1 MIHHLNG
8 RLISK
13 SPTEI
18 VVECGGVGYI
28 VHISLFT
35 YDKLPSDESIKILV
49 HPIIKEDSHT
59 LFGFM
64 DNGEREMFKL
74 LISVSGVGAN
84 TARLV
89 LSSLSTEELVSAIA
103 TENEET
109 FKKIKGIGVKSA
121 KRLILELKD
130 KVGVAAVDLKIPL
143 SANNTKLNEAL
154 SGLMV
159 LGFDKNKANKVL
171 ESLTKDGDD
180 WTVEELIKQALKK
193 LF

>member
-59 LFGFM
+59 LYGFM
-64 DNGEREMFKL
+64 QESEREMFKL
-74 LISVSGVGAN
+74 LISVSGIGAN

-89 LSSLSTEELVSAIA
+89 LSSLSTEDLIGAIA

-130 KVGVAAVDLKIPL
+130 KVGVAALDLKIPA

-154 SGLMV
+154 SGLLV
-159 LGFDKNKANKVL
+159 LGFDKVKANKVL
-171 ESLTKDGDD
+171 ESLTKDGGD

>member
-13 SPTEI
+13 SPTEVI
-18 VVECGGVGYI
+18 VECGGIGYV
-28 VHISLFT
+28 VHISLHT
-35 YDKLPSDESIKILV
+35 YDKLPKDESIKILT
-49 HPIIKEDSHT
+49 HSIIKEDSHT
-59 LFGFM
+59 LYGFM
-64 DNGEREMFKL
+64 EEGERDMFKL
-74 LISVSGVGAN
+74 LISVSGIGSS

-89 LSSLSTEELVSAIA
+89 LSSLNTSELGQAIA

-130 KVGVAAVDLKIPL
+130 KVGVVAEQLNI
-143 SANNTKLNEAL
+143 STNGSNTKLNEAL
-154 SGLMV
+154 SGLLV
-159 LGFDKNKANKVL
+159 LGFDKTKASKVL
-171 ESLTKDGDD
+171 ESLTKDGGD

-193 LF
+193 LY